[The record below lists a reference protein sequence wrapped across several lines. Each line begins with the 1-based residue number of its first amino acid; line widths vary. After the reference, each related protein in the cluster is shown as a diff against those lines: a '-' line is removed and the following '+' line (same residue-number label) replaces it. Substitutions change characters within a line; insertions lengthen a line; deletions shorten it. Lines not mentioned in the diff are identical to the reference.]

1 MLKIHTSK
9 SITCISKI
17 LYRGGSRG
25 TANSSVG
32 EQSSNY
38 LLRKTKLKAIF
49 ALIRRCSPYLKSV
62 IRCVRLNTGSK
73 YYNSKIKFQ
82 KHRSGFSV
90 NTDYVKV
97 PIFLDF
103 SPISL
108 LYFPI
113 LCKLDNCE
121 IIAFI
126 WSVSTLDTDK
136 VF

>member
-103 SPISL
+103 VDN
-108 LYFPI
+108 FPDF
-113 LCKLDNCE
+113 L
-121 IIAFI
+121 IIFPDF
-126 WSVSTLDTDK
+126 V
-136 VF
+136 